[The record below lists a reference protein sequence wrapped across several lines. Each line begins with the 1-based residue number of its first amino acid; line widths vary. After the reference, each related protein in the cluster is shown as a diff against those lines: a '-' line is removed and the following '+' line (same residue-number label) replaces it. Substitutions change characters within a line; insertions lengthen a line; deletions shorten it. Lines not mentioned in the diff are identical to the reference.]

1 MDPKYLEMN
10 KMVNNL
16 YLKIIF
22 LFISIFNLY
31 LFADFLDRSERLDEF
46 DSEDES
52 EVSDDLCKKDFLP
65 FTYSSSSLMI
75 PEQ

>member
-1 MDPKYLEMN
+1 
-10 KMVNNL
+10 
-16 YLKIIF
+16 
-22 LFISIFNLY
+22 LY

-65 FTYSSSSLMI
+65 FRFSSSSLMI